1 MSDSAQSL
9 GEPMQGD
16 RPSPQSVLDVFMAFT
31 SLALHGFGGVLPWAH
46 RTLVEQR
53 QWLSREEFT
62 ELLSFAQLLPG
73 PNICNLGIIVG
84 HRYFGWRGAL
94 AGLLGLILAP
104 AILVVL
110 MGLIYSELV
119 AFPAV
124 QRSLSAMSAVASGL
138 IMATALKMAFGQRK
152 RWRWLAF
159 GVLSFVAIG
168 LFRVPLAHTL
178 LVLAP
183 IAVGLAWWQEGH

>member
-1 MSDSAQSL
+1 MRQPDASGLEGADC
-9 GEPMQGD
+9 P
-16 RPSPQSVLDVFMAFT
+16 RPQSVLDVFIAFT

-53 QWLSREEFT
+53 RWLSREEFT
-62 ELLSFAQLLPG
+62 ELLAFAQLLPG

-94 AGLLGLILAP
+94 AGLLGLILVP

-110 MGLIYSELV
+110 MGLVYSQLV

-124 QRSLSAMSAVASGL
+124 QRALSAMSAVAAGL
-138 IMATALKMAFGQRK
+138 IMATALKLAFGQRK
-152 RWRWLAF
+152 RWRWLVF

-168 LFRVPLAHTL
+168 LFRVPLAQTL
-178 LVLAP
+178 LVLGP
-183 IAVGLAWWQEGH
+183 IAVGLAWWREGR